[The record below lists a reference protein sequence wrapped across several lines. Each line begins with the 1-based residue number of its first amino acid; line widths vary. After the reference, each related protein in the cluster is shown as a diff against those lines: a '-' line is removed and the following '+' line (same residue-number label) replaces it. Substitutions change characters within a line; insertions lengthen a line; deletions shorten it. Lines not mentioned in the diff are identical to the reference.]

1 MGITATPPC
10 DQEAELLRTKFKL
23 ECGVHHP
30 SFLIWGQ
37 SSSSSSLVFQ
47 PARQNQCQ
55 RQNQSLRAA
64 TGATMRGRSAIQLA
78 RRAETGRSSKER
90 TAARMTTAFFYRR
103 WRAKMAT
110 AQRILQHHLQKSR
123 QSHSPSSWV
132 SFSSPLQNNSVA
144 IRPCPFRV
152 NSRTSLFDLF
162 AFYHV
167 HYMMQPAVCI

>member
-23 ECGVHHP
+23 ECGLHHP
-30 SFLIWGQ
+30 SFLFWGQ
-37 SSSSSSLVFQ
+37 SSYFSSLVFQ
-47 PARQNQCQ
+47 PARLSQCQ
-55 RQNQSLRAA
+55 RQKQNQVA
-64 TGATMRGRSAIQLA
+64 TGVTMRGRSAIQIA
-78 RRAETGRSSKER
+78 RRVETGRSSMER
-90 TAARMTTAFFYRR
+90 TAARMTTAFFWRR
-103 WRAKMAT
+103 WHAKMAT
-110 AQRILQHHLQKSR
+110 AQRHHLRKSR

-167 HYMMQPAVCI
+167 HDMMQPAIYS

>member
-1 MGITATPPC
+1 MG
-10 DQEAELLRTKFKL
+10 F
-23 ECGVHHP
+23 
-30 SFLIWGQ
+30 
-37 SSSSSSLVFQ
+37 SSLVFQ
-47 PARQNQCQ
+47 PARRNQCQ

-78 RRAETGRSSKER
+78 RRAETGPWSRER
-90 TAARMTTAFFYRR
+90 TAARMTTAFFWRR

-132 SFSSPLQNNSVA
+132 SFSSPLQNKSVA
-144 IRPCPFRV
+144 IRV
-152 NSRTSLFDLF
+152 NTRTSLFDLF

-167 HYMMQPAVCI
+167 HDATSHMCLIVHNFTKSRVFSDSYLIRL